1 MVKQAGAIPVIVAA
15 TEEADFKITAEQLDA
30 AITDK
35 TKVFMLNSP
44 SNPTGMVYTK
54 AELERSLRFAAAI
67 TSTLSRMRFT
77 ATLYMITMSSYRSLL
92 WART

>member
-35 TKVFMLNSP
+35 TKVD
-44 SNPTGMVYTK
+44 VYK
-54 AELERSLRFAAAI
+54 RQG
-67 TSTLSRMRFT
+67 TSR
-77 ATLYMITMSSYRSLL
+77 A
-92 WART
+92 